1 MKHHF
6 RQFLRAKRDSL
17 TQAEV
22 IEKSKTITDA
32 LIRSDLFEKSSS
44 LFAYLDVRN
53 EVHTRP
59 LIEYCFGINKPVFVP
74 VTRDREMFFTQLHG
88 FSDLVEAGFGISE
101 PAHPIAAEPDEKSL
115 FIIPGVGFDECG
127 NRIGYGAG
135 FYDKYL
141 HCRNLHRSNCRSGM
155 HLVGICFE
163 IQMADEL
170 PKEETDVQMDS
181 VLTENKW
188 RIVGKECR

>member
-6 RQFLRAKRDSL
+6 RQFLRAHRDSL

-22 IEKSKTITDA
+22 FEKSKIITDE
-32 LIRSDLFEKSSS
+32 LIQSDLFEKSGS

-53 EVHTRP
+53 EVSTRR
-59 LIEYCFGINKPVFVP
+59 LIEHCFKIGKPVYVP
-74 VTRDREMFFTQLHG
+74 VTRDRDMFFAQLHD
-88 FSDLVEAGFGISE
+88 FSDLVEAGYGISE
-101 PAHPIAAEPDEKSL
+101 PGHPVKAEPDEKSL
-115 FIIPGVGFDECG
+115 FIIPGVGFDKCG
-127 NRIGYGAG
+127 NRVGYGAG

-141 HCRNLHRSNCRSGM
+141 HCRSYM

-163 IQMADEL
+163 IQMAAEL

-181 VLTENKW
+181 VLTEKRW
-188 RIVGKECR
+188 IIVEKECR